1 MRIMHFTYSMSAAR
15 GGPPVVVARLAAT
28 QAAMGNEVSVV
39 SCCAP
44 PHGAGAALMHG
55 LPGGAM
61 VNLRDFDP
69 SDPLY
74 LSTSGADGKPPAT
87 LDIVHLH
94 EFWIPRLWKVA
105 RAARRNQ
112 IPYVLSPHG
121 TIGPRH
127 LADKRLK
134 KRIGMILG
142 GNRLIAG
149 ARFVQAFTATEAS
162 EIAGIVGNVPVEV
175 IPNGI
180 VAEEF
185 ESLPPSEEFMQ
196 GVPGLLG
203 KPYIL
208 FLARLSPTKGID
220 LLIESFIAVS
230 GRHPSLQLV
239 VAGPDYG
246 AKQGLVARARAAGV
260 GARVH
265 VVGPLSGSVKLA
277 AFRGAV
283 ATCLISRFE
292 GFSMTLLESLACG
305 TPVIAS
311 DMCNFPEIE
320 TNGVGLVVSCDAG
333 AAARAIERMLS
344 GSGERDCMA
353 ARARNYVKANFTMSE
368 VAVRMMGAYRRGIT
382 QC

>member
-1 MRIMHFTYSMSAAR
+1 MHVTYSMSASR

-28 QAAMGNEVSVV
+28 QAAMGNDVSVV
-39 SCCAP
+39 SCFAP
-44 PHGAGAALMHG
+44 PHGAGAALLKG
-55 LPGGAM
+55 LPGGNA
-61 VNLRDFDP
+61 VSLLDFDP
-69 SDPLY
+69 SDPLC
-74 LSTSGADGKPPAT
+74 LSISGLDGRAPAMP
-87 LDIVHLH
+87 DVVHLH
-94 EFWIPRLWKVA
+94 EFWIPRLWKA
-105 RAARRNQ
+105 ASAARRHR

-142 GNRLIAG
+142 GRRLISG

-162 EIAGIVGNVPVEV
+162 EIAGIVGNVPIEV

-185 ESLPPSEEFMQ
+185 ASLPPAEEFTQ
-196 GVPGLLG
+196 RVPGLSG
-203 KPYIL
+203 KPYLL

-230 GRHPSLQLV
+230 HHHPSLQLV

-246 AKQGLVARARAAGV
+246 AKQGLVDRAREAGV
-260 GARVH
+260 EARVH
-265 VVGPLSGSVKLA
+265 VVGSISGSVKLA

-283 ATCLISRFE
+283 ATCLVSRFE

-320 TNGVGLVVSCDAG
+320 TSGVGLVVPCDAA
-333 AAARAIERMLS
+333 AAARAIERILS
-344 GSGERDCMA
+344 ESREREAMA
-353 ARARNYVKANFTMSE
+353 ARARPYVNANFTMSE
-368 VAVRMMGAYRRGIT
+368 VAVRMMGAYRRGMSPR
-382 QC
+382 